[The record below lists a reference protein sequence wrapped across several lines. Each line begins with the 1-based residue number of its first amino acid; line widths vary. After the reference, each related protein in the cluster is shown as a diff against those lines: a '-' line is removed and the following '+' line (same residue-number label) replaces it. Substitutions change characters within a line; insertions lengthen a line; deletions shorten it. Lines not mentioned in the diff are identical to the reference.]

1 MMSRA
6 TTLVRLALRNLRRQ
20 ARRSAITAAAMIVGG
35 ALMIFSLTIGD
46 GGHEDWIRSGARMG
60 SGHIAIQAPNF
71 QKSRKIDDRLPAPA
85 RAAAE
90 AALGSPQITEHLLAA
105 VPQLAVVGLA
115 SSPTGA
121 RPAQIIGV
129 DPIAEAEFSI
139 LDDKLVEGRYLEPD
153 DRLAAYVGAG
163 LLEGLDLRLGSRFVL
178 TAQDADGEIAGQL
191 VRVVGVYRSGVPE
204 VDQVV
209 IHIPL
214 ATAGSWL
221 RSGDDVTT
229 IAVLLDSSDRVAPTS
244 RKLTRELS
252 AEIEAGDLTVLS
264 WREAMPVLDA
274 AVRID
279 DLGNYVWQGI
289 MFGIIALGIVN
300 TVLMSV
306 LYRKR
311 EFGLLQALGFTPRQT
326 GGLIVTEGIILTFVS
341 GLIGIALGLFLTWF
355 FFRDGL
361 DFSFAWDEEWS
372 FSGIAM
378 DPVFVP
384 LFRTTRVIQS
394 LVFLFLIGIFAS
406 IYPAYR
412 ATRIDVAEA
421 MKFER

>member
-1 MMSRA
+1 MSRT

-20 ARRSAITAAAMIVGG
+20 ARRSSITAAAMIVGG
-35 ALMIFSLTIGD
+35 ALMIFSLSIGD

-60 SGHIAIQAPNF
+60 SGHIAIQAPDF
-71 QKSRKIDDRLPAPA
+71 QTSRKIDDRLPAPA

-90 AALGSPQITEHLLAA
+90 AALRSPQIAEHLLAA

-121 RPAQIIGV
+121 RPAQIVGV
-129 DPIAEAEFSI
+129 DPTAEAEFSI

-163 LLEGLDLRLGSRFVL
+163 LMEGLDLRLGSRLVL

-229 IAVLLDSSDRVAPTS
+229 IAVLLDSSDRVRPTS
-244 RKLTRELS
+244 RMLNRELS
-252 AEIEAGDLTVLS
+252 AEIEAGNLTVLN

-326 GGLIVTEGIILTFVS
+326 GGLIVTEGLILTFVS
-341 GLIGIALGLFLTWF
+341 GLIGIAVGLFLTWF

-384 LFRTTRVIQS
+384 LFRTTRVLQS
-394 LVFLFLIGIFAS
+394 LVFLFLIGTFAS

>member
-1 MMSRA
+1 MSRA
-6 TTLVRLALRNLRRQ
+6 IILVRLALRNLRRQ

-71 QKSRKIDDRLPAPA
+71 QKSRKIDDRLAASA
-85 RAAAE
+85 RGAAVS
-90 AALGSPQITEHLLAA
+90 ALQSPSITEHTLAV

-204 VDQVV
+204 IDQVV

-214 ATAGSWL
+214 TTAGSWL

-229 IAVLLDSSDRVAPTS
+229 IAVLLESSDRVERTS
-244 RKLTRELS
+244 QKLNRELS

-341 GLIGIALGLFLTWF
+341 GLIGIALGLFLTWY

-361 DFSFAWDEEWS
+361 DFSFAWDEDWS

-394 LVFLFLIGIFAS
+394 LVFLFMIGIFAS

>member
-1 MMSRA
+1 MNRA

-35 ALMIFSLTIGD
+35 ALMIFSLSIGD

-60 SGHIAIQAPNF
+60 SGHIAIQAPKF
-71 QKSRKIDDRLPAPA
+71 QKSRKIDDRLVASA
-85 RAAAE
+85 RSAAE
-90 AALGSPQITEHLLAA
+90 SALRKPEVAEHTLAA
-105 VPQLAVVGLA
+105 VPQLAVLGLA

-121 RPAQIIGV
+121 RPAQIVGV
-129 DPIAEAEFSI
+129 DPIAEAEVSI
-139 LDDKLVEGRYLEPD
+139 LDDKLVDGRYLEPD
-153 DRLAAYVGAG
+153 DRLAAYVGSG
-163 LLEGLDLRLGSRFVL
+163 LLEGLDLRLGSRLVL

-191 VRVVGVYRSGVPE
+191 VRVVGVYRTGVPE
-204 VDQVV
+204 VDQAV

-229 IAVLLDSSDRVAPTS
+229 IAVLLDSSSRVPGVS
-244 RKLTRELS
+244 RTLERELS
-252 AEIEAGDLTVLS
+252 AELEAGNLTVLG

-300 TVLMSV
+300 TVLRSV
-306 LYRKR
+306 MYRKR

-326 GGLIVTEGIILTFVS
+326 GGLVISEGLILTSVS
-341 GLIGIALGLFLTWF
+341 GLIGIALGLFLTWY

-384 LFRTTRVIQS
+384 LFRVTRVLQS
-394 LVFLFLIGIFAS
+394 LAFIFLIGTFAS
-406 IYPAYR
+406 LYPAYR
-412 ATRIDVAEA
+412 ATHIDVAEA

>member
-6 TTLVRLALRNLRRQ
+6 NTLVRLALRNLRRQ

-35 ALMIFSLTIGD
+35 ALMIFSLSIGD

-90 AALGSPQITEHLLAA
+90 AALLSPQIAEHLLAA
-105 VPQLAVVGLA
+105 VPQLAVVGLS

-121 RPAQIIGV
+121 RPAQIVGV

-153 DRLAAYVGAG
+153 DRLAAYIGAG
-163 LLEGLDLRLGSRFVL
+163 LMEGLDLRLGSRLVL

-191 VRVVGVYRSGVPE
+191 VRVVGVYRTGVPE
-204 VDQVV
+204 VDQVM

-229 IAVLLDSSDRVAPTS
+229 IAVLLDSSDRVRPTS
-244 RKLTRELS
+244 RMLNRELS

-341 GLIGIALGLFLTWF
+341 GLIGIALGLFLTWY

-384 LFRTTRVIQS
+384 LFRTTRVLQS
-394 LVFLFLIGIFAS
+394 LVFLFLIGTFAS

>member
-1 MMSRA
+1 
-6 TTLVRLALRNLRRQ
+6 
-20 ARRSAITAAAMIVGG
+20 
-35 ALMIFSLTIGD
+35 MIFSLSIGD
-46 GGHEDWIRSGARMG
+46 GGHEQWIESGARMG

-71 QKSRKIDDRLPAPA
+71 QKSRKIDDRLSTSA
-85 RAAAE
+85 RSAAE
-90 AALGSPQITEHLLAA
+90 SALRNSDIAEHTLAV

-139 LDDKLVEGRYLEPD
+139 LDDKLLEGRYLEPD

-163 LLEGLDLRLGSRFVL
+163 LLEGLDLRLGSRLVL

-229 IAVLLDSSDRVAPTS
+229 IAVLLDSSDRVVSTS
-244 RKLTRELS
+244 RTLNRELS
-252 AEIEAGDLTVLS
+252 AEIEAGDLTVLG

-341 GLIGIALGLFLTWF
+341 GLIGIAVGLFLTWY

-394 LVFLFLIGIFAS
+394 LIFLFLIGTFAS

>member
-1 MMSRA
+1 MMNRA

-35 ALMIFSLTIGD
+35 ALMIFSLSIGD

-60 SGHIAIQAPNF
+60 SGHIAIQAPKF
-71 QKSRKIDDRLPAPA
+71 QKSRKIDDRLVASA
-85 RAAAE
+85 RSAAE
-90 AALGSPQITEHLLAA
+90 SALRKPEVAEHTLAA
-105 VPQLAVVGLA
+105 VPQLAVLGLA

-121 RPAQIIGV
+121 RPAQIVGV

-139 LDDKLVEGRYLEPD
+139 LDDKLIDGRYLEPD
-153 DRLAAYVGAG
+153 DRLAAYVGSG
-163 LLEGLDLRLGSRFVL
+163 LLEGLDLRLGSRLVL

-191 VRVVGVYRSGVPE
+191 VRVVGVYRTGVPE
-204 VDQVV
+204 VDQAV

-229 IAVLLDSSDRVAPTS
+229 IAVLLDSSSRVPGVS
-244 RKLTRELS
+244 RTLERELS
-252 AEIEAGDLTVLS
+252 AELEAGNLTVLG

-306 LYRKR
+306 MYRKR

-326 GGLIVTEGIILTFVS
+326 GGLVISEGLILTSVS
-341 GLIGIALGLFLTWF
+341 GLIGIALGLFLTWY

-384 LFRTTRVIQS
+384 LFRVTRVLQS
-394 LVFLFLIGIFAS
+394 LAFIFLIGTFAS
-406 IYPAYR
+406 LYPAYR
-412 ATRIDVAEA
+412 ATHIDVAEA

>member
-1 MMSRA
+1 MSRA

-20 ARRSAITAAAMIVGG
+20 ARRSAITAAAMIFGG
-35 ALMIFSLTIGD
+35 MLMIFSLSIGD
-46 GGHEDWIRSGARMG
+46 GGHEDWIESGARMG

-71 QKSRKIDDRLPAPA
+71 QKSRKIDDRLVASA
-85 RAAAE
+85 RSAAE
-90 AALGSPQITEHLLAA
+90 SALRNPDIAEHTLAA

-129 DPIAEAEFSI
+129 DPIAEAAFSI

-229 IAVLLDSSDRVAPTS
+229 IAVLLDSSAKVRPVS
-244 RKLTRELS
+244 RILERELS
-252 AEIEAGDLTVLS
+252 GEREAGHLTVLG
-264 WREAMPVLDA
+264 WREAMPVLAA

-341 GLIGIALGLFLTWF
+341 GLIGIAVGLFLTWY

-384 LFRTTRVIQS
+384 LFRMARVVQS
-394 LVFLFLIGIFAS
+394 LVFLFLIGTFAS
-406 IYPAYR
+406 LYPAYR

>member
-1 MMSRA
+1 MTRA

-35 ALMIFSLTIGD
+35 TLMIFSLSIGD
-46 GGHEDWIRSGARMG
+46 GGHEQWIESGARMG

-71 QKSRKIDDRLPAPA
+71 QKSRKIDDRLVASA
-85 RAAAE
+85 RNAAE
-90 AALGSPQITEHLLAA
+90 SALQNPSIAEHTLAA

-121 RPAQIIGV
+121 RPAQIVGV
-129 DPIAEAEFSI
+129 DPIAEAQFSI

-153 DRLAAYVGAG
+153 DRLAAYIGAG
-163 LLEGLDLRLGSRFVL
+163 LLEGLDLRLGSRLVL
-178 TAQDADGEIAGQL
+178 TAQDADGDIAGQL

-229 IAVLLDSSDRVAPTS
+229 IAVLLDSSS
-244 RKLTRELS
+244 RAHGVRRTLERELS
-252 AEIEAGDLTVLS
+252 AHIEAGDLTVLG

-306 LYRKR
+306 MYRKR

-326 GGLIVTEGIILTFVS
+326 GGLIVTEGVILTFVS
-341 GLIGIALGLFLTWF
+341 GLIGIALGLFITWYF
-355 FFRDGL
+355 WRDGL

-384 LFRTTRVIQS
+384 LFRTTRVLQS
-394 LVFLFLIGIFAS
+394 LVFLFLIGTFAS
-406 IYPAYR
+406 LYPAFR

>member
-1 MMSRA
+1 MGRA
-6 TTLVRLALRNLRRQ
+6 ATLVRLALRNLRRQ

-35 ALMIFSLTIGD
+35 ALMIFSLSLGD
-46 GGHEDWIRSGARMG
+46 GGHEDWIRSGARLG

-71 QKSRKIDDRLPAPA
+71 QKSRKIDDRLEASA
-85 RAAAE
+85 RSAAE
-90 AALGSPQITEHLLAA
+90 AALRRPGIVEHTLAV
-105 VPQLAVVGLA
+105 VPQLAVLGLA

-121 RPAQIIGV
+121 RPAQVVGV
-129 DPIAEAEFSI
+129 DPIAEAGFSI
-139 LDDKLVEGRYLEPD
+139 LDDKLVDGRYLEPD

-163 LLEGLDLRLGSRFVL
+163 LLEGLDLRLGSRLVL
-178 TAQDADGEIAGQL
+178 TAQDADREIAGQL
-191 VRVVGVYRSGVPE
+191 VRVVGVFRTGVPE
-204 VDQVV
+204 VDQAV

-214 ATAGSWL
+214 GTAGSWL

-229 IAVLLDSSDRVAPTS
+229 IAVLLDSSRRVQPIA
-244 RKLTRELS
+244 RALKRELG
-252 AEIEAGDLTVLS
+252 AEFAAGQLTVLS
-264 WREAMPVLDA
+264 WREAMPELDA
-274 AVRID
+274 AVKVD

-306 LYRKR
+306 MYRKR

-326 GGLIVTEGIILTFVS
+326 GGLVITEGLILTFLS
-341 GLIGIALGLFLTWF
+341 GLIGIAVGLFLTWL

-361 DFSFAWDEEWS
+361 DFSFTWDEEWS
-372 FSGIAM
+372 FSGIVL
-378 DPVFVP
+378 DPVIVP
-384 LFRTTRVIQS
+384 LFRTVRVIQAM
-394 LVFLFLIGIFAS
+394 VFLFLIGSLAS
-406 IYPAYR
+406 LYPAYR

>member
-1 MMSRA
+1 MTRA
-6 TTLVRLALRNLRRQ
+6 ITLVRLALRNLRRQ

-35 ALMIFSLTIGD
+35 ALMIFSLSIGD
-46 GGHEDWIRSGARMG
+46 GGHEQWIESGARMG

-71 QKSRKIDDRLPAPA
+71 QKSRKIDDRLSTSA
-85 RAAAE
+85 RGAAE
-90 AALGSPQITEHLLAA
+90 SALRNSDIAEHTLAA

-129 DPIAEAEFSI
+129 DPVAEAEFSI

-229 IAVLLDSSDRVAPTS
+229 IAVLLDSSERVVPTS
-244 RKLTRELS
+244 RTLNRELS
-252 AEIEAGDLTVLS
+252 AEIEAGDLTVLN

-341 GLIGIALGLFLTWF
+341 GLIGIALGLFLTWY

-361 DFSFAWDEEWS
+361 DFSFAWDEDWS

-394 LVFLFLIGIFAS
+394 LIFLFLIGIFAS

>member
-1 MMSRA
+1 MNRA

-35 ALMIFSLTIGD
+35 ALMIFSLSIGD

-60 SGHIAIQAPNF
+60 SGHIAIQAPKF
-71 QKSRKIDDRLPAPA
+71 QKSRKIDDRLVASA
-85 RAAAE
+85 RSAAE
-90 AALGSPQITEHLLAA
+90 SALRKPEVAEHTLAA
-105 VPQLAVVGLA
+105 VPQLAVLGLA

-121 RPAQIIGV
+121 RPAQIVGV

-139 LDDKLVEGRYLEPD
+139 LDDKLIDGRYLEPD
-153 DRLAAYVGAG
+153 DRLAAYVGSG
-163 LLEGLDLRLGSRFVL
+163 LLEGLDLRLGSRLVL

-191 VRVVGVYRSGVPE
+191 VRVVGVYRTGVPE
-204 VDQVV
+204 VDQAV

-229 IAVLLDSSDRVAPTS
+229 IAVLLDSSSRVPGVS
-244 RKLTRELS
+244 RTLERELS
-252 AEIEAGDLTVLS
+252 AELEAGNLTVLG

-306 LYRKR
+306 MYRKR

-326 GGLIVTEGIILTFVS
+326 GGLVITEGLILTSVS
-341 GLIGIALGLFLTWF
+341 GLIGIALGLFLTWY

-384 LFRTTRVIQS
+384 LFRVTRVLQS
-394 LVFLFLIGIFAS
+394 LAFIFLIGTFAS
-406 IYPAYR
+406 LYPAYR
-412 ATRIDVAEA
+412 ATHIDVAEA

>member
-1 MMSRA
+1 MSRA

-35 ALMIFSLTIGD
+35 ALMIFSLSIGD

-71 QKSRKIDDRLPAPA
+71 QKSRKIDDRLTASA
-85 RAAAE
+85 RSAAQSALQYPSIAE
-90 AALGSPQITEHLLAA
+90 HTLAA

-121 RPAQIIGV
+121 RPAQIVGV

-229 IAVLLDSSDRVAPTS
+229 IAVLLDSSSEVRPVTRV
-244 RKLTRELS
+244 LERELS
-252 AEIEAGDLTVLS
+252 TEIEAGNLTVLG

-279 DLGNYVWQGI
+279 DLGNYVWQAI

-306 LYRKR
+306 MYRKR

-326 GGLIVTEGIILTFVS
+326 GGLVVTEGLILTFVS
-341 GLIGIALGLFLTWF
+341 GLIGIALGLFLTWY
-355 FFRDGL
+355 FFREGL
-361 DFSFAWDEEWS
+361 DFSFAWEEDWS

-384 LFRTTRVIQS
+384 LFRLSRVIQS
-394 LVFLFLIGIFAS
+394 LAFIFLIGTFAS

>member
-1 MMSRA
+1 MTRA
-6 TTLVRLALRNLRRQ
+6 ITLVRLALRNLRRQ

-35 ALMIFSLTIGD
+35 ALMIFSLSIGD
-46 GGHEDWIRSGARMG
+46 GGHEDWIESGARMG

-71 QKSRKIDDRLPAPA
+71 QKSRKIDDRLSTSA
-85 RAAAE
+85 RGAAE
-90 AALGSPQITEHLLAA
+90 SALRNSDIAEHTLAA

-129 DPIAEAEFSI
+129 DPVAEAEFSI

-229 IAVLLDSSDRVAPTS
+229 IAVLLDSSERVVPTS
-244 RKLTRELS
+244 RTLNRELS
-252 AEIEAGDLTVLS
+252 AEIEAGDLTVLN

-341 GLIGIALGLFLTWF
+341 GLIGIALGLFLTWY

-361 DFSFAWDEEWS
+361 DFSFAWDEDWS

-394 LVFLFLIGIFAS
+394 LIFLFLIGIFAS

>member
-35 ALMIFSLTIGD
+35 ALMIFSLSIGD

-60 SGHIAIQAPNF
+60 SGHIVIQAPNF
-71 QKSRKIDDRLPAPA
+71 QNSRRIDDRLVASA
-85 RAAAE
+85 RNAAE
-90 AALGSPQITEHLLAA
+90 QALQDPAIARHTVAA

-121 RPAQIIGV
+121 RPAQIVGV
-129 DPIAEAEFSI
+129 DPVAEARFSI
-139 LDDKLVEGRYLEPD
+139 LDDKLVEGRYLEPN
-153 DRLAAYVGAG
+153 DRLAAYVGTG
-163 LLEGLDLRLGSRFVL
+163 LLEGLDLRLGSRLVL
-178 TAQDADGEIAGQL
+178 TAQGADGEIVEQL
-191 VRVVGVYRSGVPE
+191 VRVVGVYRTGVPE
-204 VDQVV
+204 VDQAV

-214 ATAGSWL
+214 ATAGAWL
-221 RSGDDVTT
+221 RSGGDVTT
-229 IAVLLDSSDRVAPTS
+229 IAVLLDSSRRVRSIS
-244 RKLTRELS
+244 RMLKRQLS
-252 AEIEAGDLTVLS
+252 AEIEAGHLTVLR
-264 WREAMPVLDA
+264 WDQAMPVLES

-279 DLGNYVWQGI
+279 NLGNYVWQGI

-326 GGLIVTEGIILTFVS
+326 GGLVITEGLILTFVS

-361 DFSFAWDEEWS
+361 DFSFAWNEEWT
-372 FSGIAM
+372 FSGVAM

-384 LFRTTRVIQS
+384 LFTMARVIQS
-394 LVFLFLIGIFAS
+394 LVFLFLIGAFAS
-406 IYPAYR
+406 LYPAYR

>member
-1 MMSRA
+1 MTTRA

-35 ALMIFSLTIGD
+35 ALMIFSLSIGD
-46 GGHEDWIRSGARMG
+46 GGHEQWIESGARMG

-71 QKSRKIDDRLPAPA
+71 QKSRKIDDRLSGAA
-85 RAAAE
+85 RDASQSALQDPSIAE
-90 AALGSPQITEHLLAA
+90 HTLAA

-121 RPAQIIGV
+121 RPAQIVGV
-129 DPIAEAEFSI
+129 DPVGEADFSI

-163 LLEGLDLRLGSRFVL
+163 LLEGLDLRLGSRLVL

-191 VRVVGVYRSGVPE
+191 VRVVGVYRTGVPE
-204 VDQVV
+204 VDQAV

-214 ATAGSWL
+214 TTAGSWL

-229 IAVLLDSSDRVAPTS
+229 IAVLLDSSSRVRPITRA
-244 RKLTRELS
+244 LQRELS
-252 AEIEAGDLTVLS
+252 AEIRAGDLTVLG
-264 WREAMPVLDA
+264 WRQAMPVLDA

-306 LYRKR
+306 MYRKR
-311 EFGLLQALGFTPRQT
+311 EFGLLQALGFTPGQT
-326 GGLIVTEGIILTFVS
+326 GGLVVTEGLILTFVS
-341 GLIGIALGLFLTWF
+341 GLIGIALGLLITWY

-361 DFSFAWDEEWS
+361 DFSFAWDEDWS
-372 FSGIAM
+372 FSGIAL

-384 LFRTTRVIQS
+384 LFRTSRIVQS
-394 LVFLFLIGIFAS
+394 LAFIFLIGTFAS

>member
-1 MMSRA
+1 MTTRA

-35 ALMIFSLTIGD
+35 ALMIFSLSIGD
-46 GGHEDWIRSGARMG
+46 GGHEQWIESGARMG

-71 QKSRKIDDRLPAPA
+71 QKSRKIDDRLSGAA
-85 RAAAE
+85 RDASQSALQDPNIAE
-90 AALGSPQITEHLLAA
+90 HTLAA

-121 RPAQIIGV
+121 RPAQIVGV
-129 DPIAEAEFSI
+129 DPVGEADFSI
-139 LDDKLVEGRYLEPD
+139 LDDKLVEGRYLQPD

-163 LLEGLDLRLGSRFVL
+163 LLEGLDLRLGSRLVL

-191 VRVVGVYRSGVPE
+191 VRVVGVYRTGVPE
-204 VDQVV
+204 VDQAV

-214 ATAGSWL
+214 TTAGSWL

-229 IAVLLDSSDRVAPTS
+229 IAVLLDSSSRVRPITRA
-244 RKLTRELS
+244 LQRELS
-252 AEIEAGDLTVLS
+252 AEIRAGDLTVLG
-264 WREAMPVLDA
+264 WRQAMPVLDA

-306 LYRKR
+306 MYRKR
-311 EFGLLQALGFTPRQT
+311 EFGLLQALGFTPGQT
-326 GGLIVTEGIILTFVS
+326 GGLVVTEGLILTFVS
-341 GLIGIALGLFLTWF
+341 GLIGIALGLLITWY

-361 DFSFAWDEEWS
+361 DFSFAWDEDWS
-372 FSGIAM
+372 FSGIAL

-384 LFRTTRVIQS
+384 LFRTSRIVQS
-394 LVFLFLIGIFAS
+394 LAFIFLIGTFAS